1 MSKEPNTTP
10 EIVKPQKTDRERLV
24 EYLEQLKDSMTVS
37 FYGLDAGK
45 KIDSYYVNQCLQQI
59 NCFLVDH
66 EEYAEGLRR
75 LKQMIK
81 AELLE
86 GK

>member
-1 MSKEPNTTP
+1 MSEELNTTP
-10 EIVKPQKTDRERLV
+10 AIVKPPKTDCERLV

-37 FYGLDAGK
+37 FYGLEAGK
-45 KIDSYYVNQCLQQI
+45 KMDRYYANQCLQQI

-66 EEYAEGLRR
+66 EEYVEGLRR

>member
-1 MSKEPNTTP
+1 MSEELNTTP
-10 EIVKPQKTDRERLV
+10 AIVKPPKGDRERLM
-24 EYLEQLKDSMTVS
+24 EYLESLRDTINVS
-37 FYGLDAGK
+37 LYGVTKGEKL
-45 KIDSYYVNQCLQQI
+45 DSYYANQCLQNI

-81 AELLE
+81 TELLE